1 MTSLL
6 SLNRPNQ
13 TRIVVERNHKKLND
27 IISQGLLQ
35 NRLGKN
41 YTGAYRDLH
50 KDVFMQSMALLGI
63 TMGTAGTAFLIT
75 YFVTSCGAEHRWAL
89 AVVPALVGIVTSALG
104 GIVIYDNQRTQ
115 KPDPKF
121 LRV

>member
-41 YTGAYRDLH
+41 YSGAYHDLH
-50 KDVFMQSMALLGI
+50 KDVFMQSMILLGLN
-63 TMGTAGTAFLIT
+63 MATAGTAFLIT
-75 YFVTSCGAEHRWAL
+75 YFVTSCGLKHRWAL
-89 AVVPALVGIVTSALG
+89 ALVPSVVGIFTTIIG
-104 GIVIYDNQRTQ
+104 GLVIYSNQCTQ